1 MSGIALKFTSLLL
14 RTIAKPI
21 SVTLKAQAKE
31 HETFRKAC
39 IRVAQTVHSTDIKLR
54 MKLLGENKIKIR
66 PLNDK
71 KAVESGANFLL
82 EFFIFLVAGSLILY
96 ESNRSRIKSNTEKLN
111 TKNDISELQDDI
123 KEVKLLVEQLSK
135 DLELLHAITIATKQK
150 LEVNSPDNNENNNT
164 TEPKGVSTSATAATT
179 ENIATAA

>member
-21 SVTLKAQAKE
+21 AVTMKAQAKE

-71 KAVESGANFLL
+71 KAVESGANFLS
-82 EFFIFLVAGSLILY
+82 EFFIFSVAGSLILY
-96 ESNRSRIKSNTEKLN
+96 ESNRSRIKSNNEKLN

-123 KEVKLLVEQLSK
+123 KEMKQLMERLAA
-135 DLELLHAITIATKQK
+135 DLELLNSLSKPPQSEAKVKPTKTQPEPVIK
-150 LEVNSPDNNENNNT
+150 A
-164 TEPKGVSTSATAATT
+164 EPKPVPLVTA
-179 ENIATAA
+179 

>member
-31 HETFRKAC
+31 HESFRKAC
-39 IRVAQTVHSTDIKLR
+39 IKVAQTVHSTDIKLR

-71 KAVESGANFLL
+71 KAIESGANFLS
-82 EFFIFLVAGSLILY
+82 EFFIFSVAGSLILY
-96 ESNRSRIKSNTEKLN
+96 ESNRSRIKSNTEKIN
-111 TKNDISELQDDI
+111 TKNDISDLQDDI
-123 KEVKLLVEQLSK
+123 KEVKILVDKLTA
-135 DLELLHAITIATKQK
+135 DLELLHSISMEMARKNEATK
-150 LEVNSPDNNENNNT
+150 LPEAPPTPVNTPATPASSTSETSNSPA
-164 TEPKGVSTSATAATT
+164 S
-179 ENIATAA
+179 IA

>member
-21 SVTLKAQAKE
+21 AVTMKAQAKE

-71 KAVESGANFLL
+71 KAVESGANFLS
-82 EFFIFLVAGSLILY
+82 EFFIFSVAGSLILY
-96 ESNRSRIKSNTEKLN
+96 ESNRSRIKSNNEKLN

-123 KEVKLLVEQLSK
+123 KEMKQLMERLAA
-135 DLELLHAITIATKQK
+135 DLELLNSLTKPSQSEAK
-150 LEVNSPDNNENNNT
+150 VEPTKTQPEPVKKA
-164 TEPKGVSTSATAATT
+164 EPKPAPLATA
-179 ENIATAA
+179 